1 MKKNPTNKLT
11 FSAALTA
18 GFSTVLLAATLL
30 FSQVAL
36 SDEKADM
43 QKLQKDIADLQK
55 ELKKVQGART
65 NVQQDLQKTE
75 TQMSDLEK
83 KVEKIQK
90 EINDQNKQL
99 DDLNK
104 ERTELEKA
112 RAKKQAQAAEQIRAA
127 YQLGQQPQF
136 KVFLNQES
144 PERISRM
151 MKYHSYFMAAH
162 AEKMKNYLATIAQ
175 LNELEPQIA
184 QKTADL
190 SNIKQQLD
198 KEQAEL
204 QTVQSQ
210 RKQTLAK
217 INSTISNKDRELQEL
232 VEDRRQLQSLLQRV
246 ARATTSLAAS
256 PSYVPLPNAG
266 EKFSSRKGRLPWPT
280 QGRIAHGFGSSQ
292 IEGQLQ
298 WNGVLINGNAGQQV
312 VAVHYGRVVFADYF
326 GGQGLLVIVDHGE
339 GYLSLYAHNQHLHK
353 KAGDAVKAG
362 ELIASVG
369 NTGGQS
375 ESGLY
380 FEIRFQG
387 KAVNPVDWLA
397 RA

>member
-1 MKKNPTNKLT
+1 MKKILYKNTPFNAVVSAT
-11 FSAALTA
+11 FLAIALFIAPAALA
-18 GFSTVLLAATLL
+18 
-30 FSQVAL
+30 
-36 SDEKADM
+36 DEKADM

-55 ELKKVQGART
+55 ELKKVQGARS

-75 TQMSDLEK
+75 TQMSELEK
-83 KVEKIQK
+83 KVEKIQQ
-90 EINDQNKQL
+90 EINNQNKQL
-99 DDLNK
+99 DNLNN

-184 QKTADL
+184 QKTLELNA
-190 SNIKQQLD
+190 IKEQLD
-198 KEQAEL
+198 KQQSDLQNIQA
-204 QTVQSQ
+204 Q

-232 VEDRRQLQSLLQRV
+232 VEDRRQLQNLLQRV

-298 WNGVLINGNAGQQV
+298 WNGVLISGNAGQQV

-326 GGQGLLVIVDHGE
+326 RGQGLLVIVDHGE
-339 GYLSLYAHNQHLHK
+339 GYLSLYAHNRLLHK

-375 ESGLY
+375 QSGLY
-380 FEIRFQG
+380 FEIRHQG
-387 KAVNPVDWLA
+387 RAINPIDWLA

>member
-1 MKKNPTNKLT
+1 MKKLFLLSLLSITL
-11 FSAALTA
+11 
-18 GFSTVLLAATLL
+18 VL
-30 FSQVAL
+30 SPVAM

-43 QKLQKDIADLQK
+43 AKLQKDIADLQK

-65 NVQQDLQKTE
+65 NVQQELQKNE
-75 TQMSDLEK
+75 TQMSDLQK
-83 KVEKIQK
+83 KVEKIQQ
-90 EINDQNKQL
+90 EINSQDKQIEN
-99 DDLNK
+99 LNK
-104 ERTELEKA
+104 ERSDLEKA
-112 RAKKQAQAAEQIRAA
+112 RAKQQAQAAEQVRAA

-162 AEKMKNYLATIAQ
+162 AEKMKKYLDTIAQ

-184 QKTADL
+184 QKTVELNTIKEEL
-190 SNIKQQLD
+190 SKQQASLQ
-198 KEQAEL
+198 EAQA
-204 QTVQSQ
+204 Q

-217 INSTISNKDRELQEL
+217 INTTISSKDKALQDMQ
-232 VEDRRQLQSLLQRV
+232 EDRRQLQALLQKV
-246 ARATTSLAAS
+246 TRATNSLATA

-266 EKFSSRKGRLPWPT
+266 EKFSGRKGRLPWPT
-280 QGRIAHGFGSSQ
+280 QGRISHGFGSSQ
-292 IEGQLQ
+292 VEGQLQ
-298 WNGVLINGNAGQQV
+298 WNGVLINASAGQAVQ
-312 VAVHYGRVVFADYF
+312 AVHYGRVVFADYF
-326 GGQGLLVIVDHGE
+326 RGQGLLVIVDHGE

-362 ELIASVG
+362 ETIASVG
-369 NTGGQS
+369 NTGGQN

-380 FEIRFQG
+380 FEIRYQG
-387 KAVNPVDWLA
+387 KAINPADWLA